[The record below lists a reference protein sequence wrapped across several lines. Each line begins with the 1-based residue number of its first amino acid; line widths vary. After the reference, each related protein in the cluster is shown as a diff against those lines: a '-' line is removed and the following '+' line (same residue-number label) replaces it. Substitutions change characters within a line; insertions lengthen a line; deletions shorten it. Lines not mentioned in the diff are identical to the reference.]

1 MVVQSVLSRLG
12 QLLKAQPKHL
22 ERDGPMSDH
31 ELGRAIREIR
41 LVISGKYLRISAS
54 SIGITQPPNAK

>member
-1 MVVQSVLSRLG
+1 VVVQSVLSRLG
-12 QLLKAQPKHL
+12 QLLKAQPKHCV

-41 LVISGKYLRISAS
+41 LVISGRDALRADAKQASA
-54 SIGITQPPNAK
+54 QND